1 MISNSQLFTVGNFN
15 FRLQHLLIIGI
26 LVITFS
32 ISFMIRSQAADY
44 GYELNEFDPFFNYRA
59 TQFIVDNGLVAYFDW
74 HDDRS
79 WHPGGRNVSDTSQVM
94 LHITAATLYQIFG
107 AGNDLYSFTILFPVV
122 FGSLT
127 TIVIFALVRVI
138 GGTTAGLF
146 AALFLSVSVP
156 VIVRGTIGWFKSEP
170 LGLFYGLLGIYLF
183 LSGIKSENRKIALA
197 KLVGGG
203 VFLSFGLASWGG
215 IQFFILPLGLFFLAL
230 PFLRNDHKFILW
242 AIPVFVASL
251 ILTALLF
258 ERPGLDFVS
267 GIGGISLIGTTL
279 FLIVCILIQR
289 ISKEEHRIR
298 NGLALL
304 GGTVV
309 TGISIIFANSSSQ
322 FLALPSFRY
331 LNAINPFLTTQDPL
345 VDSVAEH
352 STTTIAQS
360 FYFLSILM
368 VFAGIGIW
376 IIFRK
381 KNQTK
386 TDTLVSN
393 DMTGFALI
401 IGLIGV
407 YISSAFVRL
416 ELFASISIIILASVG
431 LAIIS
436 SEFLKNK
443 KYDKKKIVHS
453 TRSITKISFVVVII
467 AILIIPVSIL
477 PGAAS
482 WVTGVKAPPTILN
495 GGTNFNISTDD
506 WLKAMEWLK
515 NNTPED
521 SVVAAW
527 WDYGYWITTLGERI
541 SLADNATL
549 ETIKIQEIA
558 RMLLSSPDEGWKL
571 LQELDADY
579 VLVYAAAQKISNEGD
594 DPAFYL
600 LRGGGDESKKQWFM
614 RIGGLPEAT
623 YLHPD
628 GLSGTNYFWENTLL
642 GKMFPF
648 SPEVYVDFGSNLQ
661 SESWQRG
668 FEPIY
673 QKDIKFPSDGDGP
686 LKLVYSSPS
695 FSRET
700 PGPISGIF
708 IYEVNQNYDAKET
721 PSAPVVIQSKES
733 AIITTA
739 YGDITIQLRDDI
751 APNTVENF
759 KNLANSGFYDN
770 TIFHR
775 IASGFVIQ
783 GGDPNTKYTYNGAD
797 IEFFQSIDTW
807 GTGDP
812 GYKINAEFSEVK
824 HEKYIVS
831 MARAADINSAGSQ
844 FFIVLENSPHLDGK
858 YTVFGKVISGQEI
871 VDTIGSLE
879 TNSRDQPIEADKAI
893 IEKITIIQN

>member
-26 LVITFS
+26 LAISFS
-32 ISFMIRSQAADY
+32 ISVMIRSQAADY
-44 GYELNEFDPFFNYRA
+44 GFELNEFDPFFNFRA
-59 TQFIVDNGLVAYFDW
+59 TEYIVDNGLVAYFDW

-79 WHPGGRNVSDTSQVM
+79 WHPFGRNISDTSQVM
-94 LHITAATLYQIFG
+94 LHITAATLYPIFG
-107 AGNDLYSFTILFPVV
+107 GGNDLYSFTILFPVV

-127 TIVIFALVRVI
+127 IIVIFALVRVI

-146 AALFLSVSVP
+146 AALFFSVSVP

-183 LSGIKSENRKIALA
+183 LSGIKSKNRKIGIA

-203 VFLSFGLASWGG
+203 IFLSFGLASWGG

-230 PFLRNDHKFILW
+230 PFLRTDHKFIIW
-242 AIPVFVASL
+242 AIPVFVTSL

-258 ERPGLDFVS
+258 ERPGIDFVS

-279 FLIVCILIQR
+279 FLVVCIIIQR
-289 ISKEEHRIR
+289 ISKEGHKIR

-309 TGISIIFANSSSQ
+309 AGFSIIFLNSNTQ
-322 FLALPSFRY
+322 FLPLPSFRY

-352 STTTIAQS
+352 STTTLAQS

-376 IIFRK
+376 LIFRK
-381 KNQTK
+381 KNQSNETN
-386 TDTLVSN
+386 TLVSN

-436 SEFLKNK
+436 SEFLKAR
-443 KYDKKKIVHS
+443 KYDKKKIIHS
-453 TRSITKISFVVVII
+453 TRSITKISFVVVIV
-467 AILIIPVSIL
+467 AILIIPASTL

-482 WVTGVKAPPTILN
+482 WITGVKAPPTILN

-506 WLKAMEWLK
+506 WPKAMEWLK

-549 ETIKIQEIA
+549 STKQIQDIA

-571 LQELDADY
+571 LQDLDADY
-579 VLVYAAAQKISNEGD
+579 VLIYAAAQKISNEGE

-614 RIGGLPEAT
+614 RIGGIPEQT

-648 SPEVYVDFGSNLQ
+648 SPEVYVNFGTNLQ
-661 SESWQRG
+661 SETWQRG

-673 QKDIKFPSDGDGP
+673 QKEIKYPADGSGP

-695 FSRET
+695 FARET

-708 IYEVNQNYDAKET
+708 IYEVNKNYDVLVT
-721 PSAPVVIQSKES
+721 PVAPIVVQSEES
-733 AIITTA
+733 AVITTA

-759 KNLANSGFYDN
+759 KNLANSDFYDN

-775 IASGFVIQ
+775 IVPDFVIQ
-783 GGDPNTKYTYNGAD
+783 GGDPNTISG
-797 IEFFQSIDTW
+797 SIDTW
-807 GTGDP
+807 GQGGP
-812 GYKINAEFSEVK
+812 GYSIDAEFSDIK

-831 MARAADINSAGSQ
+831 MARGADINSAGSQ
-844 FFIVLENSPHLDGK
+844 FFIVLETSPWLDGK
-858 YTVFGKVISGQEI
+858 YTVFGEVTSGKEI
-871 VDTIGSLE
+871 VDQIAALE
-879 TNSRDQPIEADKAI
+879 TNSQDQPIEPEKAI

>member
-1 MISNSQLFTVGNFN
+1 MISNLQLFTVGNFN
-15 FRLQHLLIIGI
+15 FRLQHLIIIGI
-26 LVITFS
+26 LAISFS
-32 ISFMIRSQAADY
+32 ISFMVRSQAADY
-44 GYELNEFDPFFNYRA
+44 GFELNEFDPFFNYRA
-59 TQFIVDNGLVAYFDW
+59 TQFIVDNGLEAYFDW

-79 WHPGGRNVSDTSQVM
+79 WYPTGRNISATSQVM

-107 AGNDLYSFTILFPVV
+107 GENDLYSFTILFPVI

-127 TIVIFALVRVI
+127 TIVIFALTRVI

-146 AALFLSVSVP
+146 AALFFSVSVP
-156 VIVRGTIGWFKSEP
+156 IIVRGTIGWFKSEP

-183 LSGIKSENRKIALA
+183 VSGIKSENRKIAFA

-203 VFLSFGLASWGG
+203 IFLSFGLASWGG
-215 IQFFILPLGLFFLAL
+215 IQFFILPLGFFFLAL
-230 PFLRNDHKFILW
+230 PFLRKDHKFILW
-242 AIPVFVASL
+242 AIPAFVASL

-258 ERPGLDFVS
+258 ERPGIGFVS
-267 GIGGISLIGTTL
+267 GIGGISLIGTAL
-279 FLIVCILIQR
+279 FLVVCILIQR
-289 ISKEEHRIR
+289 ISKEEHRLR

-309 TGISIIFANSSSQ
+309 TGFSIIFINFTSQ
-322 FLALPSFRY
+322 FLPLPSFRY
-331 LNAINPFLTTQDPL
+331 LNAINPFLTTKDPL

-352 STTTIAQS
+352 AGTSLAQS
-360 FYFLSILM
+360 FYFMSILM

-376 IIFRK
+376 LIFRN
-381 KNQTK
+381 KNQSKENEIRVT
-386 TDTLVSN
+386 N

-436 SEFLKNK
+436 SEFLKDRK
-443 KYDKKKIVHS
+443 FDKKKIVHS
-453 TRSITKISFVVVII
+453 ISSITKISFVVVII
-467 AILIIPVSIL
+467 AILIVPVSTL

-482 WVTGVKAPPTILN
+482 WITGVKAPPTILN

-506 WLKAMEWLK
+506 WPKAMEWLK

-521 SVVAAW
+521 SVVASW

-549 ETIKIQEIA
+549 STEQIQAIA
-558 RMLLSSPDEGWKL
+558 RMLLSSPNEGWNL

-579 VLVYAAAQKISNEGD
+579 VLIYAAAQRLTDQGEE
-594 DPAFYL
+594 PVFYL

-614 RIGGLPEAT
+614 RIGGLDSSI

-628 GLSGTNYFWENTLL
+628 GISGTNYFWDNTLL

-648 SPEVYVDFGSNLQ
+648 SPQIYVNFGSNLQ
-661 SESWQRG
+661 SETWQSD
-668 FEPIY
+668 FEPLY
-673 QKDIKFPSDGDGP
+673 QKDIKFPADGAGP

-695 FSRET
+695 FDRDT

-708 IYEVNQNYDAKET
+708 IYEVNKNYEAIET
-721 PSAPVVIQSKES
+721 SPAPVVIQSQDS
-733 AIITTA
+733 AVITTA
-739 YGDITIQLRDDI
+739 FGDITIQLREDI

-759 KNLANSGFYDN
+759 KKLANSGFYDN
-770 TIFHR
+770 TVFHR
-775 IASGFVIQ
+775 IVPGFVVQ
-783 GGDPNTKYTYNGAD
+783 GGDPNTISG
-797 IEFFQSIDTW
+797 SIDTW
-807 GTGDP
+807 GQGGP
-812 GYKINAEFSEVK
+812 GYSINAEFSDVK

-831 MARAADINSAGSQ
+831 MARGSDINSAGSQ

-858 YTVFGKVISGQEI
+858 YTVFGQVTSGMEI
-871 VDTIGSLE
+871 VDQIAALE
-879 TNSRDQPIEADKAI
+879 TNSIDQPIEPEKAI
-893 IEKITIIQN
+893 MEKITIIQN

>member
-1 MISNSQLFTVGNFN
+1 MISNLQLFTLGNFN

-26 LVITFS
+26 LAISFS
-32 ISFMIRSQAADY
+32 ISVMVRSQAADY
-44 GYELNEFDPFFNYRA
+44 GFELNEFDPFFNFRA
-59 TQFIVDNGLVAYFDW
+59 TQFIVDNGLIAYFDW
-74 HDDRS
+74 HDYRS
-79 WHPGGRNVSDTSQVM
+79 WHPEGRNVSDTSQVM
-94 LHITAATLYQIFG
+94 LHITAATLYPIFG
-107 AGNDLYSFTILFPVV
+107 GGNDLYTFTILFPVV

-146 AALFLSVSVP
+146 AALFFSVSVP

-183 LSGIKSENRKIALA
+183 LSAIKSENRKIAFV

-203 VFLSFGLASWGG
+203 IFLSFGLASWGG
-215 IQFFILPLGLFFLAL
+215 IQFFILPLGIFFLAL

-242 AIPVFVASL
+242 AIPVFVVSI

-258 ERPGLDFVS
+258 ERPGIDFVT
-267 GIGGISLIGTTL
+267 GIGGVSLIGTTM
-279 FLIVCILIQR
+279 FLVVCIIVQR
-289 ISKEEHRIR
+289 ISKKEHSLR

-304 GGTVV
+304 VGTVV
-309 TGISIIFANSSSQ
+309 GGFSIIFINSTSN
-322 FLALPSFRY
+322 FLLLPSFRY

-352 STTTIAQS
+352 ATTTLAQS

-376 IIFRK
+376 LIFRN
-381 KNQTK
+381 KNQSSV
-386 TDTLVSN
+386 TDIRVTN
-393 DMTGFALI
+393 DMTGFVLI

-416 ELFASISIIILASVG
+416 ELFASISIILLASVG

-436 SEFLKNK
+436 AEFLKDRK
-443 KYDKKKIVHS
+443 FDKKKIVHS
-453 TRSITKISFVVVII
+453 TRSITKISFVIVIV
-467 AILIIPVSIL
+467 AILIVPASTL

-482 WVTGVKAPPTILN
+482 WITGVKAPPTILN

-506 WLKAMEWLK
+506 WPKAMEWLK
-515 NNTPED
+515 NNTPKD

-549 ETIKIQEIA
+549 STQQIQEIA
-558 RMLLSSPDEGWKL
+558 RMLLSSPDDGWKL

-579 VLVYAAAQKISNEGD
+579 VLVYAAAQRVTNQGEE
-594 DPAFYL
+594 PPFYL
-600 LRGGGDESKKQWFM
+600 VRGGGDESKKQWFM
-614 RIGGLPEAT
+614 RIGGLPEQT

-628 GLSGTNYFWENTLL
+628 GISGTNYFWENTLL

-648 SPEVYVDFGSNLQ
+648 SPIVYINFQSNLQ
-661 SESWQRG
+661 SESWQAG
-668 FEPIY
+668 FEALY
-673 QKDIKFPSDGDGP
+673 KKDIKFPAEGNGP

-695 FSRET
+695 FERDT

-708 IYEVNQNYDAKET
+708 IYELNKNYVPKET
-721 PSAPVVIQSKES
+721 TTASVSIQSKES
-733 AIITTA
+733 AVISTGF
-739 YGDITIQLRDDI
+739 GDITIELREDI
-751 APNTVENF
+751 APKTVENF

-775 IASGFVIQ
+775 IIPGFVIQ
-783 GGDPNTKYTYNGAD
+783 GGDPNTISG
-797 IEFFQSIDTW
+797 SRDTW
-807 GTGDP
+807 GQGGPD
-812 GYKINAEFSEVK
+812 YSINAEFSDVK

-831 MARAADINSAGSQ
+831 MARGIDINSAGSQ
-844 FFIVLENSPHLDGK
+844 FFIVVDNSPHLDGK
-858 YTVFGKVISGQEI
+858 YTVFGKVTSGMEI
-871 VDTIGSLE
+871 IDQIAALE
-879 TNSRDQPIEADKAI
+879 TNSQDQPIEREKAI

>member
-26 LVITFS
+26 LAISFS
-32 ISFMIRSQAADY
+32 ISVMIRSQAADY
-44 GYELNEFDPFFNYRA
+44 GFELNEFDPFFNFRA
-59 TQFIVDNGLVAYFDW
+59 TEYIVDNGLVAYFDW

-79 WHPGGRNVSDTSQVM
+79 WHPFGRNISDTSQVM
-94 LHITAATLYQIFG
+94 LHITAATLYPIFG
-107 AGNDLYSFTILFPVV
+107 GGNDLYSFTILFPVV

-127 TIVIFALVRVI
+127 IIVIFALVRVI

-146 AALFLSVSVP
+146 AALFFSVSVP

-183 LSGIKSENRKIALA
+183 LSGIKSKNRKIGIA

-203 VFLSFGLASWGG
+203 IFLSFGLASWGG

-230 PFLRNDHKFILW
+230 PFLRTDHKFILW
-242 AIPVFVASL
+242 AIPVFVTSL

-258 ERPGLDFVS
+258 ERPGIDFVS

-279 FLIVCILIQR
+279 FLVVCIIIQR
-289 ISKEEHRIR
+289 ISKEGHKIR

-309 TGISIIFANSSSQ
+309 AGFSIIFLNSNTQ
-322 FLALPSFRY
+322 FLPLPSFRY

-376 IIFRK
+376 LIFRK
-381 KNQTK
+381 KNQSNETN
-386 TDTLVSN
+386 TLVSN

-436 SEFLKNK
+436 SEFLKAR
-443 KYDKKKIVHS
+443 KYDKKKIIHS
-453 TRSITKISFVVVII
+453 TRSITKISFVVVIV
-467 AILIIPVSIL
+467 AILIIPASTL

-482 WVTGVKAPPTILN
+482 WITGVKAPPTILN

-506 WLKAMEWLK
+506 WPKAMEWLK

-549 ETIKIQEIA
+549 STKQIQDIA

-571 LQELDADY
+571 LQDLDADY
-579 VLVYAAAQKISNEGD
+579 VLIYAAAQKISNEGE

-614 RIGGLPEAT
+614 RIGGIPEQT

-648 SPEVYVDFGSNLQ
+648 SPEVYVNFGTNLQ
-661 SESWQRG
+661 SETWQRG

-673 QKDIKFPSDGDGP
+673 QKEIKYPADGNGP

-695 FSRET
+695 FARET

-708 IYEVNQNYDAKET
+708 IYEVNKNYDVLVT
-721 PSAPVVIQSKES
+721 PVAPIVVQSEES
-733 AIITTA
+733 AVITTA

-759 KNLANSGFYDN
+759 KNLANSDFYDN

-775 IASGFVIQ
+775 IVPDFVIQ
-783 GGDPNTKYTYNGAD
+783 GGDPNTISG
-797 IEFFQSIDTW
+797 SIDTW
-807 GTGDP
+807 GQGGP
-812 GYKINAEFSEVK
+812 GYSIDAEFSDIK

-831 MARAADINSAGSQ
+831 MARGADINSAGSQ
-844 FFIVLENSPHLDGK
+844 FFIVLETSPWLDGK
-858 YTVFGKVISGQEI
+858 YTVFGEVTSGKEI
-871 VDTIGSLE
+871 VDQIAALE
-879 TNSRDQPIEADKAI
+879 TNSQDQPIEPEKAI

>member
-26 LVITFS
+26 LAISFS
-32 ISFMIRSQAADY
+32 ISVMIRSQAADY
-44 GYELNEFDPFFNYRA
+44 GFELNEFDPFFNFRA
-59 TQFIVDNGLVAYFDW
+59 TEYIVDNGLVAYFDW

-79 WHPGGRNVSDTSQVM
+79 WHPFGRNISDTSQVM
-94 LHITAATLYQIFG
+94 LHITAATLYPIFG
-107 AGNDLYSFTILFPVV
+107 GGNDLYSFTILFPVV

-127 TIVIFALVRVI
+127 IIVIFALVRVI

-146 AALFLSVSVP
+146 AALFFSVSVP

-183 LSGIKSENRKIALA
+183 LSGIKSKNRKIGIA

-203 VFLSFGLASWGG
+203 IFLSFGLASWGG

-230 PFLRNDHKFILW
+230 PFLRTDHKFILW
-242 AIPVFVASL
+242 AIPVFVTSL

-258 ERPGLDFVS
+258 ERPGIDFVF

-279 FLIVCILIQR
+279 FLVVCIIIQR
-289 ISKEEHRIR
+289 ISKEGHKIR

-309 TGISIIFANSSSQ
+309 AGFSIIFLNSNTQ
-322 FLALPSFRY
+322 FLPLPSFRY

-352 STTTIAQS
+352 STTTLAQS

-376 IIFRK
+376 LIFRK
-381 KNQTK
+381 KNQSNETN
-386 TDTLVSN
+386 TLVSN

-436 SEFLKNK
+436 SEFLKAR
-443 KYDKKKIVHS
+443 KYDKKKIIHS
-453 TRSITKISFVVVII
+453 TRSITKISFVVVIV
-467 AILIIPVSIL
+467 AILIIPASTL

-482 WVTGVKAPPTILN
+482 WITGVKAPPTILN

-506 WLKAMEWLK
+506 WPKAMEWLK

-549 ETIKIQEIA
+549 STKQIQDIA

-571 LQELDADY
+571 LQDLDADY
-579 VLVYAAAQKISNEGD
+579 VLIYAAAQKISNEGE

-614 RIGGLPEAT
+614 RIGGIPEQT

-648 SPEVYVDFGSNLQ
+648 SPEVYVNFGTNLQ
-661 SESWQRG
+661 SETWQRG

-673 QKDIKFPSDGDGP
+673 QKEIKYPADGSGP

-695 FSRET
+695 FARET

-708 IYEVNQNYDAKET
+708 IYEVNKNYDVLVT
-721 PSAPVVIQSKES
+721 PVAPIVVQSEES
-733 AIITTA
+733 AVITTA

-759 KNLANSGFYDN
+759 KNLANSDFYDN

-775 IASGFVIQ
+775 IVPDFVIQ
-783 GGDPNTKYTYNGAD
+783 GGDPNTISG
-797 IEFFQSIDTW
+797 SIDTW
-807 GTGDP
+807 GQGGP
-812 GYKINAEFSEVK
+812 GYSIDAEFSDIK

-831 MARAADINSAGSQ
+831 MARGADINSAGSQ
-844 FFIVLENSPHLDGK
+844 FFIVLETSPWLDGK
-858 YTVFGKVISGQEI
+858 YTVFGEVTSGKEI
-871 VDTIGSLE
+871 VDQIAALE
-879 TNSRDQPIEADKAI
+879 TNSQDQPIEPEKAI

>member
-26 LVITFS
+26 LAISFS
-32 ISFMIRSQAADY
+32 ISVMIRSQAADY
-44 GYELNEFDPFFNYRA
+44 GFELNEFDPFFNFRA
-59 TQFIVDNGLVAYFDW
+59 TEYIVDNGLVAYFDW

-79 WHPGGRNVSDTSQVM
+79 WHPFGRNISDTSQVM
-94 LHITAATLYQIFG
+94 LHITAATLYPIFG
-107 AGNDLYSFTILFPVV
+107 GGNDLYSFTILFPVV

-127 TIVIFALVRVI
+127 IIVIFALVRVI

-146 AALFLSVSVP
+146 AALFFSVSVP

-183 LSGIKSENRKIALA
+183 LSGIKSKNRKIGIA

-203 VFLSFGLASWGG
+203 IFLSFGLASWGG

-230 PFLRNDHKFILW
+230 PFLRTDHKFILW
-242 AIPVFVASL
+242 AIPVFVTSL

-258 ERPGLDFVS
+258 ERPGIDFVS

-279 FLIVCILIQR
+279 FLVVCIIIQR
-289 ISKEEHRIR
+289 ISKEGHKIR

-309 TGISIIFANSSSQ
+309 AGFSIIFLNSNTQ
-322 FLALPSFRY
+322 FLPLPSFRY

-352 STTTIAQS
+352 STTTLAQS

-376 IIFRK
+376 LIFRK
-381 KNQTK
+381 KNQSNETN
-386 TDTLVSN
+386 TLVSN

-436 SEFLKNK
+436 SEFLKAR
-443 KYDKKKIVHS
+443 KYDKKKIIHS
-453 TRSITKISFVVVII
+453 TRSITKISFVVVIV
-467 AILIIPVSIL
+467 AILIIPASTL

-482 WVTGVKAPPTILN
+482 WITGVKAPPTILN

-506 WLKAMEWLK
+506 WPKAMEWLK

-549 ETIKIQEIA
+549 STKQIQDIA

-571 LQELDADY
+571 LQDLDADY
-579 VLVYAAAQKISNEGD
+579 VLIYAAAQKISNEGE

-614 RIGGLPEAT
+614 RIGGIPEQT

-648 SPEVYVDFGSNLQ
+648 SPEVYVNFGTNLQ
-661 SESWQRG
+661 SETWQRG

-673 QKDIKFPSDGDGP
+673 QKEIKYPADGNGP

-695 FSRET
+695 FARET

-708 IYEVNQNYDAKET
+708 IYEVNKNYDVLVT
-721 PSAPVVIQSKES
+721 PVAPIVVQSEES
-733 AIITTA
+733 AVITTA

-759 KNLANSGFYDN
+759 KNLANSDFYDN

-775 IASGFVIQ
+775 IVPDFVIQ
-783 GGDPNTKYTYNGAD
+783 GGDPNTISG
-797 IEFFQSIDTW
+797 SIDTW
-807 GTGDP
+807 GQGGP
-812 GYKINAEFSEVK
+812 GYSIDAEFSDIK

-831 MARAADINSAGSQ
+831 MARGADINSAGSQ
-844 FFIVLENSPHLDGK
+844 FFIVLETSPWLDGK
-858 YTVFGKVISGQEI
+858 YTVFGEVTSGKEI
-871 VDTIGSLE
+871 VDQIAALE
-879 TNSRDQPIEADKAI
+879 TNSQDQPIEPEKAI